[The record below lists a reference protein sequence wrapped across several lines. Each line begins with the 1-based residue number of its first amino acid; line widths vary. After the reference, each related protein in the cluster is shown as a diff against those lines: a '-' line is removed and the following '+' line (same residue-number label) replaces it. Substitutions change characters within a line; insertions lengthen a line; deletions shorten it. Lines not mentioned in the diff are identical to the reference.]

1 MVSPPQEFL
10 TPENNRFRSKFARIS
25 SFISPENSLFLL
37 NYRDLSLA
45 LFEPLW
51 TLLDLGPLSFRVH
64 RFRSSVGFY
73 HSIELLPKSPPSDRS
88 AKKPSA
94 ARSMSALP

>member
-1 MVSPPQEFL
+1 
-10 TPENNRFRSKFARIS
+10 
-25 SFISPENSLFLL
+25 L

-94 ARSMSALP
+94 ARSMSALPWIRQSSFVAAAHICGNRSGYCCTSR